1 MHAFGR
7 QIPSVGNQTTRFRIP
22 ETRAFGKCICRN
34 GRSCRPNSWAG
45 YKRLKLVT
53 GKLHVHKM
61 KTVMVLLLTNVFLH
75 NSLESKCFNLSTNS
89 LSCFKKWLQESPE
102 ELSFLKET
110 VFSLAAGFLSWVEGR
125 LRHVRHP
132 CVVL

>member
-1 MHAFGR
+1 M
-7 QIPSVGNQTTRFRIP
+7 
-22 ETRAFGKCICRN
+22 
-34 GRSCRPNSWAG
+34 
-45 YKRLKLVT
+45 
-53 GKLHVHKM
+53 HKM

-75 NSLESKCFNLSTNS
+75 NSLENKCFNLSTNS

-102 ELSFLKET
+102 ELSFLNET
-110 VFSLAAGFLSWVEGR
+110 VFSLAAGFLSCVEGR